1 MKKLFV
7 LFAIAASATAVA
19 YAQPTPSLSVHPKDA
34 KPVASPRD
42 SIVATLKNGATVTLT
57 YGSPGVWGRTM
68 GKDLDPMED
77 SVWRAGANEATTFAV
92 DKDVMIEGQKLP
104 AGRYAL
110 FTIKHGN
117 EWTLIFNK
125 VWNTWG
131 AYSYKQNMAQD
142 ALKVKVQQGGSTSN
156 ATYYN
161 ERLKYMI
168 DPDGGNVFMMWG
180 PAVVRFTV
188 S

>member
-1 MKKLFV
+1 MKKLFIV
-7 LFAIAASATAVA
+7 LAIAVSATAAA
-19 YAQPTPSLSVHPKDA
+19 YAQPTPSLSTHPKDA
-34 KPVASPRD
+34 KPIASPRD
-42 SIVATLKNGATVTLT
+42 SVVATLQNGTIITMT

-92 DKDVMIEGQKLP
+92 DRDVMIEGQKLP
-104 AGRYAL
+104 AGRYAF

-125 VWNTWG
+125 TWNTWG

-142 ALKVKVQQGGSTSN
+142 ALKVKVQQMDAPG
-156 ATYYN
+156 YYN
-161 ERLKYMI
+161 ERLKYVI
-168 DPDGGNVFMMWG
+168 GPDGNVYMMWG
-180 PAVVRFTV
+180 PAVVMFKV

>member
-1 MKKLFV
+1 MKKLFILSV
-7 LFAIAASATAVA
+7 IAVCTTASI
-19 YAQPTPSLSVHPKDA
+19 YAQPTPNLSMHPKDA
-34 KPVASPRD
+34 KPIASPKD
-42 SIVATLKNGATVTLT
+42 SIIATLQNGTTITMT

-68 GKDLDPMED
+68 GNDLDPKED

-117 EWTLIFNK
+117 EWTIVFNK

-142 ALKVKVQQGGSTSN
+142 ALKVKVQQLDSK
-156 ATYYN
+156 YYN
-161 ERLKYMI
+161 ERLKYVI
-168 DPDGGNVFMMWG
+168 APEGNVYMMWG
-180 PAVVRFTV
+180 PAIVMFKVN
-188 S
+188 

>member
-1 MKKLFV
+1 MKKLFI
-7 LFAIAASATAVA
+7 LIAIACSSAAV
-19 YAQPTPSLSVHPKDA
+19 YAQPTGSLSVHLKDA
-34 KPVASPRD
+34 KPIASPKD
-42 SIVATLKNGATVTLT
+42 SIVATLQNGATITMT
-57 YGSPGVWGRTM
+57 YGMPGVWGRTV

-92 DKDVMIEGQKLP
+92 DKDVTIEGQKLP
-104 AGRYAL
+104 AGKYAF

-125 VWNTWG
+125 TWNTWG

-142 ALKVKVQQGGSTSN
+142 ALKVKVQQSGTG
-156 ATYYN
+156 YYN
-161 ERLKYMI
+161 ERLKYVI
-168 DPDGGNVFMMWG
+168 APDGHVYMMWG
-180 PAVVRFTV
+180 PIVLMFNV

>member
-1 MKKLFV
+1 MKKLFA
-7 LFAIAASATAVA
+7 LLTIAVCATASI
-19 YAQPTPSLSVHPKDA
+19 YAQPTQSLSVHSKDA
-34 KPVASPRD
+34 KPIASPRD
-42 SIVATLKNGATVTLT
+42 SLVATLRNGTTITLT
-57 YGSPGVWGRTM
+57 YGSPGVWGRTV

-77 SVWRAGANEATTFAV
+77 SVWRAGANEATTFAI
-92 DKDVMIEGQKLP
+92 DKDVTIEGQKLP

-142 ALKVKVQQGGSTSN
+142 ALKVKVQQSPSNSGS
-156 ATYYN
+156 TYYN
-161 ERLKYMI
+161 ERLKYVI
-168 DPDGGNVFMMWG
+168 DPEGGNVFMMWG
-180 PAVVRFTV
+180 PVVLMFKV